1 MRKMQVFKL
10 VYLSLLTALS
20 LALFLFEG
28 LLPVPFLA
36 PGAKLGLANIVTVL
50 ALYTL
55 PGLREA
61 LLVLLLRIGLAT
73 LLGGGPTI
81 FAYSLAGGLLSFLG
95 MALLRRQ
102 GIFSLQ
108 AVSAAGGFLHNAG
121 QLMIACAAVDSA
133 GLFAYLPV
141 LGPCGLVTGLIVGA
155 AAAGILP
162 KLQIAMKRGL

>member
-1 MRKMQVFKL
+1 MKERQAFRL
-10 VYLSLLTALS
+10 VYISLLTALS

-28 LLPVPFLA
+28 LLPMPFPA

-61 LLVLLLRIGLAT
+61 LLVLLLRIGMAAM
-73 LLGGGPTI
+73 LGGGPAI
-81 FAYSLAGGLLSFLG
+81 FMYSLAGGLLSFAG
-95 MALLRRQ
+95 MAMLRCS
-102 GIFSLQ
+102 GAFSLT

-121 QLMIACAAVDSA
+121 QLMIACVAVGNA
-133 GLFAYLPV
+133 GLFAYLPI
-141 LGPCGLVTGLIVGA
+141 LGPCGLVTGLIIGA

-162 KLQIAMKRGL
+162 RIQIALKRGF